1 MSLDQYMKNIRKQHN
16 LSKREFAKQL
26 GISAATIVRIE
37 NGITVSPSKNLISK
51 LAYYLQKVKLKSY
64 KISKVNLSL
73 KIRLLFFMEII
84 YIYRDGLSKIYIVT

>member
-37 NGITVSPSKNLISK
+37 NGITVSPSKNLISLIIFK
-51 LAYYLQKVKLKSY
+51 KVKLKSY